1 MPNISTHSELTDYRV
16 KQSASSGPSD
26 WPFVHALTMLLICVL
41 FSTDYLAE
49 YYSWMPRIVTWA
61 PEMVSAL
68 LAPFIVGRMAFGTLE
83 IAPKYMLWGLAF
95 IGLLVVSALI
105 HQVQPGAVFYGVRKY
120 ARYLPVFLVPILF
133 PEIRERFRHYLWL
146 LLVLTLLQVPMAW
159 WQWATMRIGSS
170 GDAVEGTV
178 TGSGVL
184 TVYLTSSIA
193 LLTAFYVKKKII
205 LPTYAV
211 LAVFL
216 TIPTWLNESTATI
229 FLLPVAVAAPIFLA
243 GRLDARKMIAIG
255 LIAWGLLAA
264 FFASYAAQYSDRWG
278 EGGLG
283 YVISGG
289 FIDYLYRGADTSAED
304 YGHQTE
310 IGRLD
315 SVLLPFLLTD
325 DPVRWLVGVGPGN
338 ASTVHNDVFKGEFSE
353 TAERYGVDFTT
364 ASALV
369 LGNRTA
375 RPDLLAGLS
384 VHDFSGQQKGGG
396 RLRGLARGAGVGLGV
411 DLPADRDVLS
421 LPQPGRPHRL
431 QLSDVAVLRPDR
443 GPENPAESGSVCR
456 AHYGRLRAAI
466 SACLDGRYTLH
477 REPGKQFPV
486 DGEDTSLHRAG
497 TVLLH
502 GLLHVAGRHALIGG
516 RVVEQ
521 L

>member
-1 MPNISTHSELTDYRV
+1 MPNISTDTQLSGFTL
-16 KQSASSGPSD
+16 KQTVRSGPSD

-49 YYSWMPRIVTWA
+49 YYAWMPRIVTWA

-95 IGLLVVSALI
+95 ICLLIVSALI
-105 HQVQPGAVFYGVRKY
+105 HQVQPGAVFYGIRKY
-120 ARYLPVFLVPILF
+120 ARYIPVFLVPILF

-146 LLVLTLLQVPMAW
+146 LLLLTLLQVPMAW

-193 LLTAFYVKKKII
+193 LLTAFYVKKKIS

-315 SVLLPFLLTD
+315 SVLLPFQLTD

-369 LGNRTA
+369 WETGLLGLIFSLVFLFMIFRDSRKVA
-375 RPDLLAGLS
+375 AGYE
-384 VHDFSGQQKGGG
+384 DWRG
-396 RLRGLARGAGVGLGV
+396 GLALGW
-411 DLPADRDVLS
+411 A
-421 LPQPGRPHRL
+421 
-431 QLSDVAVLRPDR
+431 
-443 GPENPAESGSVCR
+443 SVCILIVMSFLYHNLVDHTVFSYLMWLFCGQIV
-456 AHYGRLRAAI
+456 ALRTQQSREAFAAL
-466 SACLDGRYTLH
+466 SQDSDPSPAA
-477 REPGKQFPV
+477 
-486 DGEDTSLHRAG
+486 AG
-497 TVLLH
+497 T
-502 GLLHVAGRHALIGG
+502 ASALNPGNSS
-516 RVVEQ
+516 R
-521 L
+521 